1 MRKYFIFNLSTVL
14 SLVEA
19 EQAGNIQYLF
29 STCQPVCIHVKRLCL
44 LYLNIPPSGQFISNV
59 EIGGSRT
66 SLYVNCKYYRQSQA
80 DVGRHKH
87 RVSSTQPI
95 FSLLKKK
102 HLLSCSVSR
111 CHYQVSLWCF
121 IFCSETFILVLTVVI
136 FCFHYITRSEM

>member
-1 MRKYFIFNLSTVL
+1 ML

-95 FSLLKKK
+95 FSLLKKQNPSF
-102 HLLSCSVSR
+102 LLCITMSLPSVSMVFYILFR
-111 CHYQVSLWCF
+111 NLYPCTYSDDILFSLHYTERDVAPL
-121 IFCSETFILVLTVVI
+121 
-136 FCFHYITRSEM
+136 